1 MGVTS
6 GANTGIDSDAVM
18 AYDYRSPTRY
28 IGRDLVGTEDGSG
41 SGVVLQS
48 NGSLYFDGVNDRV
61 SYNGFTSAEHFVT
74 NSDLTIMSFVNVKS
88 YPDGS
93 GQPGRSSVF
102 SCQRYRT
109 EPSNGGFSLATD
121 ALGTHATGYNL
132 SWVQQFGY
140 EPDGITGNQTS
151 TGSRMT
157 TYGVDY
163 NEIHCIGWTY
173 TNSSKTIQWYR
184 DGIEQNAEV
193 NTNFNWTA
201 NSRTSP
207 RALSGINTQG
217 GWSNYLEMDLYTL
230 FIWKKALTPRE
241 VQKHYYSIAPD
252 LGLV

>member
-1 MGVTS
+1 MGVTA
-6 GANTGIDSDAVM
+6 GANTGIANNIVM
-18 AYDYRSPTRY
+18 AYDYRSPTAY

-61 SYNGFTSAEHFVT
+61 SYNGFTSAEHFQT
-74 NSDLTIMSFVNVKS
+74 NDDLTILAFVNVKS

-93 GQPGRSSVF
+93 GQPGRSAVF
-102 SCQRYRT
+102 ACQRYQT

-132 SWVQQFGY
+132 SWVHQFGW
-140 EPDGITGNQTS
+140 ENPAGGQTS

-184 DGIEQNAEV
+184 DGVAQNTEV
-193 NTNFNWTA
+193 NANFNWTA
-201 NSRTSP
+201 NNRTSP

-230 FIWKKALTPRE
+230 YIWNVALSDRQ
-241 VQKHYYSIAPD
+241 VQNHFYGIAPD